1 MALALPLTANTPVGE
16 PGAVEGTMALE
27 ALEATEVPE
36 MLVAVTV
43 NTYCVPLVRP
53 VTVHEVVADVQVKL
67 PGFEVTV

>member
-1 MALALPLTANTPVGE
+1 
-16 PGAVEGTMALE
+16 MALE